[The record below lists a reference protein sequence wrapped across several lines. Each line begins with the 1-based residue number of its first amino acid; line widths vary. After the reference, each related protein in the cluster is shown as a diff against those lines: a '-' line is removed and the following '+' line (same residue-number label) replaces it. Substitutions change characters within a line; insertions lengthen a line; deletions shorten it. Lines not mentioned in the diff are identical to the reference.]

1 MKNVTISI
9 PEDLLRKS
17 REYAQQH
24 GASLNEFIRTLL
36 RQAVTPPGNDPVQKL
51 IDNSERL
58 SVSTKDQKW
67 NRDELY
73 DRKVFS

>member
-1 MKNVTISI
+1 
-9 PEDLLRKS
+9 
-17 REYAQQH
+17 
-24 GASLNEFIRTLL
+24 
-36 RQAVTPPGNDPVQKL
+36 VTPPGNDPVQKL

-73 DRKVFS
+73 LSETA